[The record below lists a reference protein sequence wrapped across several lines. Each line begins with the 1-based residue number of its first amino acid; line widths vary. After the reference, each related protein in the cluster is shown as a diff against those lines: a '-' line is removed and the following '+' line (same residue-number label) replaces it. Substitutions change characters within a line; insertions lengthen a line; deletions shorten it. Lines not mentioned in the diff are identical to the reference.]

1 MYDSEFDTGW
11 DDLDKD
17 GALERSFALG
27 VARTLGEPNR
37 EEYERVLAS
46 ADTAYRRSL
55 LQLAYD
61 EGRRKASDRSAEEA
75 TAVWETLV
83 VEPDDVDPT
92 APEEPRTEDDG
103 GADTDGSTTGPPP
116 LVSRPRPRALP
127 DDGLDRVRL
136 PEFLRRR

>member
-27 VARTLGEPNR
+27 VARSLGEPNR

-46 ADTAYRRSL
+46 ADTTYRRSL

-61 EGRRKASDRSAEEA
+61 EGRRKASDRSAEA
-75 TAVWETLV
+75 AAAVWETLV

-92 APEEPRTEDDG
+92 APEEPRAEDDSDAG
-103 GADTDGSTTGPPP
+103 TRSTTGPPP